1 MPTFIKTGLWEKT
14 YNPALGYKGWL
25 NLDELIKC
33 STPTSTIVV
42 SGTGT
47 GSMLRCGLG
56 NTASGYESISFGSC
70 NFVTGAN
77 SASLFG
83 IANCVVDCR
92 SVSSGLNNVV
102 SQNDSYIFGGSFNT
116 ISNYAPIST
125 TVSGY
130 FDGFCN
136 GVTVLYGSYGDLT
149 SQFGAGTTVSSQYTY
164 GFPEQPIYLNM
175 TVCGSSYNPA
185 TCETTLCVDPSI
197 NTCSGYFVKRGPYTA
212 SSYYSSFPNVIVGGA
227 FNTLSC
233 YVSAATMIG
242 GCFNTASGYTV
253 TIGGDRNINQG
264 YSSVMIGGSSSCA
277 LGGGI
282 MLGSSCSTLGQFA
295 FSSSIISS
303 NFSSIGVVDNYG
315 VNANIYGGQSNSICK
330 TCVGQIYFTGG
341 NIVGSSG
348 SCIENTI
355 GNIFGGGSNVI
366 SNKAQGEI
374 FGGALNIITTTYTSS
389 GGYSSYGRSVIIGGQ
404 GNTICGSCANIPFVG
419 CGTITGLSSTISG
432 GNSNTIFG
440 NAYQSNIGGGIG
452 NCITSCW
459 DTIGG
464 GLYHCV
470 TGGYSVVAGGG
481 CNCVFG
487 IGAAI
492 GGGFCN
498 IVNCST
504 GTIAGGRNSTMS
516 GRYATIGGG
525 RNHTVSGYG
534 AFAGGGRLH
543 IASSNY
549 TTIGGGYQ
557 NTTSSNY
564 ASVVGGRGNTAS
576 GIASSVL
583 GGCANTTSGFDCAM
597 IVGSNIT
604 ANRVCAT
611 FVNNLSIM
619 NVPTSS
625 AGLPSG
631 SVWRD
636 TTDGDTLKIVP

>member
-42 SGTGT
+42 SGAGT

-56 NTASGYESISFGSC
+56 NTASGQESISFGSC
-70 NFVTGAN
+70 NLVTGAN

-92 SVSSGLNNVV
+92 SFSSGLNNVV
-102 SQNDSYIFGGSFNT
+102 TSNDSYIFGGSFNT
-116 ISNYAPIST
+116 ISNSAPIST

-136 GVTVLYGSYGDLT
+136 GVTVTYSNYGDLT
-149 SQFGAGTTVSSQYTY
+149 SQFGAGTTISSQYTY
-164 GFPEQPIYLNM
+164 GYPEQPVYLNM
-175 TVCGSSYNPA
+175 IVCGSSYNPA
-185 TCETTLCVDPSI
+185 TCETTICVDPSI

-212 SSYYSSFPNVIVGGA
+212 SSYYSAFPNVIVGGA

-233 YVSAATMIG
+233 YVGGGVMIG
-242 GCFNTASGYTV
+242 GCFNTGSGYTV
-253 TIGGDRNINQG
+253 TIGGNRNLNDG
-264 YSSVMIGGSSSCA
+264 YRSNMIGGFCNCSVAGARGTIIGSIFSSMA
-277 LGGGI
+277 
-282 MLGSSCSTLGQFA
+282 SSFTSEQ
-295 FSSSIISS
+295 SSIISS
-303 NFSSIGVVDNYG
+303 YCSSIGVSPDNYG
-315 VNANIYGGQSNSICK
+315 ITGNIYGSTNSHICK
-330 TCVGQIYFTGG
+330 TCCGAGYTPNG
-341 NIVGSSG
+341 NIIGSVF
-348 SCIENTI
+348 SCIENASGSI
-355 GNIFGGGSNVI
+355 FGGGSNIISELGNGNIFGGGGNR
-366 SNKAQGEI
+366 
-374 FGGALNIITTTYTSS
+374 ITTGSAYAGSQTGW
-389 GGYSSYGRSVIIGGQ
+389 GGSTIVGGL
-404 GNTICGSCANIPFVG
+404 GNTICSTCLSGLFINGLGSI
-419 CGTITGLSSTISG
+419 ISG
-432 GNSNTIFG
+432 ACASTIFG
-440 NAYQSNIGGGIG
+440 AAYQSNISGGIG

-464 GLYHCV
+464 GLYHCI

-481 CNCVFG
+481 CNCVLG
-487 IGAAI
+487 SIGGAI

-498 IVNCST
+498 IVNCNT

-516 GRYATIGGG
+516 NRYATIGGG

-534 AFAGGGRLH
+534 AFVGGGRLH

-549 TTIGGGYQ
+549 TTIDGGYQ

-583 GGCANTTSGFDCAM
+583 GGCANTTGGFDCAM

-625 AGLPSG
+625 AGLPAG
-631 SVWRD
+631 SVWSD
-636 TTDGDTLKIVP
+636 LGTLKIV